1 MSLRHQTGGTDTM
14 TLDEYAREVAA
25 VVGIEAGAP
34 VTNDKLAYI
43 ALGLAG
49 EAGEVADN
57 VKKMFRDG
65 LDDLGPAADELG
77 DVIFYW
83 ACLCTM
89 AGRAPSDVLRQS
101 AEKVHRK
108 LGGRTDIR

>member
-1 MSLRHQTGGTDTM
+1 M

-89 AGRAPSDVLRQS
+89 AGRSPSDVLRQS

-108 LGGRTDIR
+108 LGGRTGIK

>member
-1 MSLRHQTGGTDTM
+1 M

-25 VVGIEAGAP
+25 VVGIEAGGP

-108 LGGRTDIR
+108 LGGRIGIK